1 LVIHH
6 TNDFGKRTETPLLPE
21 EIQALDRYC
30 ADRFIELVP
39 NQNSLGHMQEWLKQ
53 DELKGLAECP
63 NGYKLLGLIDMKST
77 LAPADPRSIA
87 LVKQMSNDLLPNFTS
102 GKFNVN
108 LDEPFELGK
117 CGDHQIDDPKQ
128 VAILY
133 LDYAKK
139 LNGFVNSKD
148 KSMMMWGDVI
158 SKLLK

>member
-1 LVIHH
+1 MCI
-6 TNDFGKRTETPLLPE
+6 R
-21 EIQALDRYC
+21 DR
-30 ADRFIELVP
+30 
-39 NQNSLGHMQEWLKQ
+39 
-53 DELKGLAECP
+53 
-63 NGYKLLGLIDMKST
+63 
-77 LAPADPRSIA
+77 
-87 LVKQMSNDLLPNFTS
+87 SNDLLPNFTS

-139 LNGFVNSKD
+139 LNGFVNSKE

-158 SKLLK
+158 SKTPEVINQIPKNVTMLEWRYESFQPFDAICQQYAKAGLHYM